1 VAVAYHSIPN
11 THTLKK
17 LIDDFIKQNDT
28 ILGFL
33 DTTGRHYEHADKAI
47 PLFAE
52 VLSQTKFNVAFGV
65 DFANVLQ
72 LSHDKNIFEQYDL
85 NDISKLFASLL
96 RVQAFNLDTYIDA
109 SNFEWAIMDNR
120 DKAKSIANEGIQKA
134 KEKIQ
139 ELERLLETIN
149 ND

>member
-1 VAVAYHSIPN
+1 MAFSYNSIPN

-28 ILGFL
+28 ILDFL
-33 DTTGRHYEHADKAI
+33 DTTGRDYEQADKAI

-52 VLSQTKFNVAFGV
+52 VLRQTKFNVALGV

-72 LSHDKNIFEQYDL
+72 LSQDKNIFERYDL

-96 RVQAFNLDTYIDA
+96 RVQTFNLDTYIDA
-109 SNFEWAIMDNR
+109 SNFEWAIMDNK